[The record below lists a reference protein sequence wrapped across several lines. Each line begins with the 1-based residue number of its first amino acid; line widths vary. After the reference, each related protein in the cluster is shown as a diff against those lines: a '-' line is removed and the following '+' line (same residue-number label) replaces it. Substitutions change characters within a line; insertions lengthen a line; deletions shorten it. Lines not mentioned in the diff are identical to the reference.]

1 MQEVSEELSFYFG
14 TKSASVMFIGMHS
27 GDYEVGSSA
36 YLMHAIGCVGIKWF
50 AQFPGGHTNLSY
62 QNEYDIESQVLIW
75 DLLKLSGPTI
85 TVGN

>member
-1 MQEVSEELSFYFG
+1 
-14 TKSASVMFIGMHS
+14 MFIGMHS

-50 AQFPGGHTNLSY
+50 VQFPGGHTNLSY